1 MSFLPFVFRLK
12 GKNNPRIGFLM
23 SGAEDKFSCDV
34 RCTYFFEGFVRKN
47 CAGKQWAEMS
57 KFVIFT
63 LRLVSLF
70 SFYLD

>member
-34 RCTYFFEGFVRKN
+34 RY
-47 CAGKQWAEMS
+47 AH
-57 KFVIFT
+57 IFSRV
-63 LRLVSLF
+63 L
-70 SFYLD
+70 